1 MTLSDL
7 VARTWRENRLFSALV
22 ELTYRCN
29 LDCVF
34 CYNDTGLAGRP
45 MTLAAYEALFG
56 ELAEMGVFHL
66 TLTGGEPLAHPHFF
80 TLGRKARDLGFAV
93 RVKSNGHALALPL
106 ATRLKNEVDPFVVEV
121 SLHGA
126 TAATHE
132 RQTRVP
138 GSFERLL
145 ANLDAMKSVGLR
157 VKINSTLTRW
167 NEGEIRPMFALA
179 ERLGLVLQ
187 MDPEVTPK
195 DDGDESPLAL
205 SPTREGLLA
214 LYRFDEERAGGGS
227 APAEPCANETPAPP
241 APDTGGKHCGAGS
254 NNVAID
260 PYGNVY
266 PCVQWRVSVGN
277 LHEESL
283 ASIFAKSPKLAS
295 LRDLNRQV
303 KAEVD
308 AHGPDASLMS
318 FCPGV
323 ALGVSGSPLTVHP
336 AALDRLAL
344 RRQARAD
351 AAGPVNPPLALPS
364 LARP

>member
-1 MTLSDL
+1 MTLSAL

-34 CYNDTGLAGRP
+34 CYNDLSLAGRP
-45 MTLAAYEALFG
+45 LTLAKYETLFE
-56 ELAEMGVFHL
+56 ELAGMGVLHL

-80 TLGRKARDLGFAV
+80 ALGRKARDLGFAV

-106 ATRLKNEVDPFVVEV
+106 ATRLKTEVDPFVVEV

-126 TAATHE
+126 TAATHD

-138 GSFERLL
+138 GSFDRLL
-145 ANLDAMKSVGLR
+145 ANLEAMKSVGLR

-167 NEGEIRPMFALA
+167 NENEIRGMFALA
-179 ERLGLVLQ
+179 DRLGLVLQ

-205 SPTREGLLA
+205 APTREGLLG
-214 LYRFDEERAGGGS
+214 LYRLEEERAGTKTLSG
-227 APAEPCANETPAPP
+227 EPCAKEPDVAGV
-241 APDTGGKHCGAGS
+241 PDTGGKHCGAGS

-277 LHEESL
+277 LHDESL
-283 ASIFAKSPKLAS
+283 AAIFRSSPRLAA
-295 LRDLNRQV
+295 LRDLNRDV
-303 KAEVD
+303 KREVD
-308 AHGPDASLMS
+308 VHGPDASLMS

-323 ALGVSGSPLTVHP
+323 AAGLTGSPLTVHP

-344 RRQARAD
+344 RREARGLD
-351 AAGPVNPPLALPS
+351 PALSLPA

>member
-1 MTLSDL
+1 VGEADRPDHFEPAGQFCQHTLEWVVNRFRLGLRAAQVIDPQRAL
-7 VARTWRENRLFSALV
+7 RLRAIVRPFDQFGHRARPGRTE
-22 ELTYRCN
+22 
-29 LDCVF
+29 
-34 CYNDTGLAGRP
+34 AGD
-45 MTLAAYEALFG
+45 
-56 ELAEMGVFHL
+56 
-66 TLTGGEPLAHPHFF
+66 HF
-80 TLGRKARDLGFAV
+80 L
-93 RVKSNGHALALPL
+93 HL
-106 ATRLKNEVDPFVVEV
+106 ATLLKNEVDPFVVEV

-138 GSFERLL
+138 GSFDRLL

-179 ERLGLVLQ
+179 DRLGLVLQ

-195 DDGDESPLAL
+195 DDGDESPLSL

-214 LYRFDEERAGGGS
+214 LYRFDEERAGGGG
-227 APAEPCANETPAPP
+227 APAEPCAKETPAPP

-277 LHEESL
+277 LYDESL
-283 ASIFAKSPKLAS
+283 KSIFARSPRLAA
-295 LRDLNRQV
+295 LRELNRQV
-303 KAEVD
+303 KTEVG
-308 AHGPDASLMS
+308 ALGPDAALMS

-323 ALGVSGSPLTVHP
+323 ALGVTGSALSVHP

-344 RRQARAD
+344 RREARGGE
-351 AAGPVNPPLALPS
+351 AGAVHHPLALPS